1 MNIDPET
8 RREIVIVRRGRNDG
22 EDGHHGG
29 VWKIAYADFMTAMM
43 AFFLVMWLINA
54 ANEETKAA
62 VASYFNPVK
71 LMDRQARPKGIEA
84 TDNQEGKVRFER
96 PNSTDAETKSARNE
110 KEQQAKPETEERQMF
125 KDPYAVL
132 AEIATDSGV
141 LQNRSAKGDG
151 GSNTAG
157 PSTGAEGGDA
167 YRDPFNPNYW
177 STHVEDDLF
186 PLTDSPAVP
195 PPSQEQLEKRAAGVE
210 DKAGAQAQTAGA
222 MAADAAQQAQKLEK
236 TAAQP
241 AGASASAPAG
251 TNVAVDAAKGD
262 KQPDAGQLASARELA
277 SEISKKTST
286 AADEKAPDIT
296 VVPTDEGV
304 MIQLTD
310 KVDYG
315 MFAIGSAKPDKRVVQ
330 VLEQIGKIIAVRK
343 GDVIIS
349 GHTDARPF
357 KSETYDN
364 WRLSSAR
371 AHMAY
376 YMLTRG
382 GLDSKRILRVEGY
395 ADRDPKVPADPYA
408 AQNRRIDIFLKTAKR

>member
-1 MNIDPET
+1 
-8 RREIVIVRRGRNDG
+8 
-22 EDGHHGG
+22 
-29 VWKIAYADFMTAMM
+29 MTAMM

-110 KEQQAKPETEERQMF
+110 RDQQSKPETEERQIF

-141 LQNRSAKGDG
+141 LQNRSAKGEG
-151 GSNTAG
+151 GSSNAG

-195 PPSQEQLEKRAAGVE
+195 PPSQEQLEKRAAGI
-210 DKAGAQAQTAGA
+210 DTKAEAQAG
-222 MAADAAQQAQKLEK
+222 AADAKATDPVNAKQQAEQQKAEK
-236 TAAQP
+236 TVAQP
-241 AGASASAPAG
+241 TETGV
-251 TNVAVDAAKGD
+251 TVDPAKGD
-262 KQPDAGQLASARELA
+262 KQPDAAQVASARELA
-277 SEISKKTST
+277 AEISKKTG
-286 AADEKAPDIT
+286 AATDEKAPDIT
-296 VVPTDEGV
+296 VVPTEDGV

-330 VLEQIGKIIAVRK
+330 VLDQIGKIIAGRK
-343 GDVIIS
+343 GEVIIS

-357 KSETYDN
+357 KSDTYDN

-382 GLDSKRILRVEGY
+382 GLDAKRILRVEGY
-395 ADRDPKVPADPYA
+395 ADRDPKVPSDPYA

>member
-8 RREIVIVRRGRNDG
+8 HREIIIVRRGR
-22 EDGHHGG
+22 EHEEGHHGG

-62 VASYFNPVK
+62 VAAYFNPVK
-71 LMDRQARPKGIEA
+71 LMDRQSRPKGIEE
-84 TDNQEGKVRFER
+84 TDNQEGKVRFE
-96 PNSTDAETKSARNE
+96 SLDATDAETKSARNE
-110 KEQQAKPETEERQMF
+110 KQVQSPPATEERQIF

-132 AEIATDSGV
+132 AEITTESGV
-141 LQNRSAKGDG
+141 LQNRSAAGEG
-151 GSNTAG
+151 GSNRAG

-177 STHVEDDLF
+177 STHVEDEIF
-186 PLTDSPAVP
+186 PLTDSPVTS
-195 PPSQEQLEKRAAGVE
+195 PPSQDNAIAPKPNEASDADVQVKQVALEKRMAAGE
-210 DKAGAQAQTAGA
+210 PL
-222 MAADAAQQAQKLEK
+222 ADAKAAASNDVKPANAEK
-236 TAAQP
+236 TAVVKDEKP
-241 AGASASAPAG
+241 GAVEINA
-251 TNVAVDAAKGD
+251 
-262 KQPDAGQLASARELA
+262 ARELA
-277 SEISKKTST
+277 AEISKKTGASL
-286 AADEKAPDIT
+286 DEKAPDIS
-296 VVPTDEGV
+296 VVPTEDGV

-330 VLEQIGKIIAVRK
+330 VLDEIAKIIATRK
-343 GDVIIS
+343 GDVVIS

-382 GLDSKRILRVEGY
+382 GLNAKRILRVEGY
-395 ADRDPKVPADPYA
+395 ADRDPKIPADPYA
-408 AQNRRIDIFLKTAKR
+408 AQNRRIDIFLKTASR

>member
-8 RREIVIVRRGRNDG
+8 HREIIIVRRGR
-22 EDGHHGG
+22 EHEEGHHGG

-62 VASYFNPVK
+62 VAAYFNPVK
-71 LMDRQARPKGIEA
+71 LMDRQSRPKGIEE
-84 TDNQEGKVRFER
+84 TDNQEGRVRFES
-96 PNSTDAETKSARNE
+96 PDATEAETKSARNE
-110 KEQQAKPETEERQMF
+110 KQVESPPATEERQIF

-132 AEIATDSGV
+132 AEIATESGV
-141 LQNRSAKGDG
+141 LQNRSAAGEG
-151 GSNTAG
+151 GSNRAG

-177 STHVEDDLF
+177 STHVEDEIF
-186 PLTDSPAVP
+186 PLTDSPVTS
-195 PPSQEQLEKRAAGVE
+195 PPSQDKATTPKPNDDAAAQAKQVALEKRMAAG
-210 DKAGAQAQTAGA
+210 APL
-222 MAADAAQQAQKLEK
+222 ADAKVAATSNDAKPANPEK
-236 TAAQP
+236 TAAAKDEKP
-241 AGASASAPAG
+241 GAAEINA
-251 TNVAVDAAKGD
+251 
-262 KQPDAGQLASARELA
+262 ARELA
-277 SEISKKTST
+277 AEISKKTGASP
-286 AADEKAPDIT
+286 DEKAPDIT
-296 VVPTDEGV
+296 VVPTEDGV

-330 VLEQIGKIIAVRK
+330 VLDEIAKIIATRK

-382 GLDSKRILRVEGY
+382 GLNAKRILRVDGY
-395 ADRDPKVPADPYA
+395 ADRDPKIPADPYA
-408 AQNRRIDIFLKTAKR
+408 AQNRRIDIFLKTAFR

>member
-22 EDGHHGG
+22 EDSHHGG

-110 KEQQAKPETEERQMF
+110 KELQTKPETEERQMF

-151 GSNTAG
+151 GSNNAG
-157 PSTGAEGGDA
+157 PSTGAQGGDA

-186 PLTDSPAVP
+186 PLTDSPAVA

-210 DKAGAQAQTAGA
+210 AKAATQAQTADA
-222 MAADAAQQAQKLEK
+222 KPMDAANAAPLANQQKLEK

-241 AGASASAPAG
+241 ADASV
-251 TNVAVDAAKGD
+251 TVDPAKGD
-262 KQPDAGQLASARELA
+262 KQLDTAQLASARELA
-277 SEISKKTST
+277 SEISKKTGA

-304 MIQLTD
+304 LIQLTD

-330 VLEQIGKIIAVRK
+330 VLEQIAKIIAVRK

-382 GLDSKRILRVEGY
+382 GLDAKRILRVEGY

>member
-8 RREIVIVRRGRNDG
+8 HREIIIVRRGR
-22 EDGHHGG
+22 EHEEGHHGG

-62 VASYFNPVK
+62 VAAYFNPVK
-71 LMDRQARPKGIEA
+71 LMDRQSRPKGIEE
-84 TDNQEGKVRFER
+84 TDNQEGRVRFES
-96 PNSTDAETKSARNE
+96 PDATEAETKSARNE
-110 KEQQAKPETEERQMF
+110 KQVESPPATEERQIF
-125 KDPYAVL
+125 KDPYAAL
-132 AEIATDSGV
+132 AEIATESGV
-141 LQNRSAKGDG
+141 LQNRSAAGEG
-151 GSNTAG
+151 GSNRAG

-177 STHVEDDLF
+177 STHVEDEIF
-186 PLTDSPAVP
+186 PLTDSPVTS
-195 PPSQEQLEKRAAGVE
+195 PPSQDRATTPKPNDDAAAQAKQVALEKRMAAG
-210 DKAGAQAQTAGA
+210 APL
-222 MAADAAQQAQKLEK
+222 ADAKVAATPNDAKPANPEK
-236 TAAQP
+236 TAAAKDEKP
-241 AGASASAPAG
+241 GAAEINA
-251 TNVAVDAAKGD
+251 
-262 KQPDAGQLASARELA
+262 ARELA
-277 SEISKKTST
+277 AEISKKTGASP
-286 AADEKAPDIT
+286 DEKAPDIT
-296 VVPTDEGV
+296 VVPTEDGV

-330 VLEQIGKIIAVRK
+330 VLDEIAKIIATRK

-382 GLDSKRILRVEGY
+382 GLDAKRILRVEGY
-395 ADRDPKVPADPYA
+395 ADRDPKIPADPYA
-408 AQNRRIDIFLKTAKR
+408 AQNRRIDIFLKTAFR

>member
-8 RREIVIVRRGRNDG
+8 HREIVIVRRNRGDG
-22 EDGHHGG
+22 EEGHHGG

-71 LMDRQARPKGIEA
+71 LMERNARPRGI
-84 TDNQEGKVRFER
+84 QELDDEQGKVRFEK
-96 PNSTDAETKSARNE
+96 PDSTDAETRSSRNE
-110 KEQQAKPETEERQMF
+110 RDAETQPEKEERQIF

-141 LQNRSAKGDG
+141 LQNRSVAGAG
-151 GSNTAG
+151 GRNRAG
-157 PSTGAEGGDA
+157 PLTGAEGGEA

-177 STHVEDDLF
+177 TERAKDEIF
-186 PLTDSPAVP
+186 PLTGSPPVP
-195 PPSQEQLEKRAAGVE
+195 PPSHEQGADTAAETSVSRPKQAALAKRIDAGSAA
-210 DKAGAQAQTAGA
+210 ASIS
-222 MAADAAQQAQKLEK
+222 ADAK
-236 TAAQP
+236 P
-241 AGASASAPAG
+241 AGEGSADAGPAEIALKLADEIARKTG
-251 TNVAVDAAKGD
+251 AAK
-262 KQPDAGQLASARELA
+262 E
-277 SEISKKTST
+277 
-286 AADEKAPDIT
+286 EKSPDIT
-296 VVPTDEGV
+296 VVPAEDGV

-315 MFAIGSAKPDKRVVQ
+315 MFAIGSAKPDKRMVQ
-330 VLEQIGKIIAVRK
+330 VLDEIGRIIAARA
-343 GDVIIS
+343 GEVIIS

-357 KSETYDN
+357 KSQTYDN

-395 ADRDPKVPADPYA
+395 ADRAPKIPSDPYA
-408 AQNRRIDIFLKTAKR
+408 AENRRIDIFLKTPGR

>member
-110 KEQQAKPETEERQMF
+110 KELQAKPETEERQMF

-151 GSNTAG
+151 GSNNAG
-157 PSTGAEGGDA
+157 PSTGAQGGDA

-210 DKAGAQAQTAGA
+210 DKAGAQAQTADA
-222 MAADAAQQAQKLEK
+222 KPMDTANAAQQANQQKLEK
-236 TAAQP
+236 TAAKP
-241 AGASASAPAG
+241 ADASV
-251 TNVAVDAAKGD
+251 TVDPAKGD
-262 KQPDAGQLASARELA
+262 KQPDSAQLASARELA
-277 SEISKKTST
+277 SEISKKTGT

-304 MIQLTD
+304 LIQLTD

-330 VLEQIGKIIAVRK
+330 VLEQIAKIIATRK

-357 KSETYDN
+357 KSDTYDN

-382 GLDSKRILRVEGY
+382 GLDAKRILRVEGY
-395 ADRDPKVPADPYA
+395 ADRDPKVPADPSA

>member
-8 RREIVIVRRGRNDG
+8 HREIVIVRRGRGDG
-22 EDGHHGG
+22 EEGHHGG

-71 LMDRQARPKGIEA
+71 LMDRQARPKGIEE
-84 TDNQEGKVRFER
+84 TENEQGKVRFER
-96 PNSTDAETKSARNE
+96 PDSSDPETKSARNE
-110 KEQQAKPETEERQMF
+110 KQVEPVPDKEERQIF

-141 LQNRSAKGDG
+141 LQNRSAKGEG
-151 GSNTAG
+151 GSSQAG

-177 STHVEDDLF
+177 STHVDDEIF

-195 PPSQEQLEKRAAGVE
+195 PPSQDSKFNQEAEKLDTQKQEVALEKRIAAGEPV
-210 DKAGAQAQTAGA
+210 
-222 MAADAAQQAQKLEK
+222 AATRTSAAKEMKPADPGKRVSAEKDEKPDAAQ
-236 TAAQP
+236 
-241 AGASASAPAG
+241 
-251 TNVAVDAAKGD
+251 V
-262 KQPDAGQLASARELA
+262 ASARELA
-277 SEISKKTST
+277 AEIAKKTG
-286 AADEKAPDIT
+286 AAREQKAPDIT
-296 VVPTDEGV
+296 VVPTDDGV

-330 VLEQIGKIIAVRK
+330 VLDEIAKIIATRK
-343 GDVIIS
+343 GEVIIS

-395 ADRDPKVPADPYA
+395 ADRDPKIAADPYA
-408 AQNRRIDIFLKTAKR
+408 AQNRRIDIFLKTAAR

>member
-8 RREIVIVRRGRNDG
+8 HREIVIVRRSRGDG
-22 EDGHHGG
+22 EDSHHGG

-71 LMDRQARPKGIEA
+71 LMDRNARPKGIQDSDE
-84 TDNQEGKVRFER
+84 EKGKVWFER
-96 PNSTDAETKSARNE
+96 PDSIDAETKSSRNE
-110 KEQQAKPETEERQMF
+110 RDVETQPEREERQIF

-141 LQNRSAKGDG
+141 LQNRSVAGAG
-151 GSNTAG
+151 GMNRAG
-157 PSTGAEGGDA
+157 PLTGAEGGEA

-177 STHVEDDLF
+177 TEQMDEEIF
-186 PLTDSPAVP
+186 PLTDSPPVP
-195 PPSQEQLEKRAAGVE
+195 PPSYEKSAIVKADGAKQEGTKIDQVSLAQRLDAGKISPEAANKASE
-210 DKAGAQAQTAGA
+210 NLKPAKPTDKEIKPDISQAEI
-222 MAADAAQQAQKLEK
+222 AQKLAAEIAKTGIANEK
-236 TAAQP
+236 N
-241 AGASASAPAG
+241 APE
-251 TNVAVDAAKGD
+251 V
-262 KQPDAGQLASARELA
+262 
-277 SEISKKTST
+277 
-286 AADEKAPDIT
+286 T

-315 MFAIGSAKPDKRVVQ
+315 MFAVGSAKPDKRVVQ
-330 VLEQIGKIIAVRK
+330 VLDEIGKIIASRK

-357 KSETYDN
+357 KSNNYDN

-382 GLDSKRILRVEGY
+382 GLDAKRILRIDGY
-395 ADRDPKVPADPYA
+395 ADRDPKIASDPYA
-408 AQNRRIDIFLKTAKR
+408 AQNRRIDIFLKTAGR

>member
-22 EDGHHGG
+22 EDSHHGG

-110 KEQQAKPETEERQMF
+110 KDQQSKPETEERQIF

-151 GSNTAG
+151 GSSNAG

-195 PPSQEQLEKRAAGVE
+195 PPSQEQLEKRVAGI
-210 DKAGAQAQTAGA
+210 DGKDGAQAGSAETKGA
-222 MAADAAQQAQKLEK
+222 DSANAK
-236 TAAQP
+236 QP
-241 AGASASAPAG
+241 TETGV
-251 TNVAVDAAKGD
+251 TVDPAKGD
-262 KQPDAGQLASARELA
+262 KQPDAAQVASARELA
-277 SEISKKTST
+277 AEISKKTG
-286 AADEKAPDIT
+286 AATDEKAPDIT
-296 VVPTDEGV
+296 VVPTEDGV

-330 VLEQIGKIIAVRK
+330 VLDQIGKIIAGRK
-343 GDVIIS
+343 GEVIIS

-357 KSETYDN
+357 KSDTYDN

-382 GLDSKRILRVEGY
+382 GLDAKRILRVEGY
-395 ADRDPKVPADPYA
+395 ADRDPKVPSDPYA
-408 AQNRRIDIFLKTAKR
+408 AQNRRIDIFLKTASR

>member
-8 RREIVIVRRGRNDG
+8 HREIVIVRRGRGDG
-22 EDGHHGG
+22 EEGHHGG

-71 LMDRQARPKGIEA
+71 LMDRQSRPKGIEE
-84 TDNQEGKVRFER
+84 TENEQGKVRFES
-96 PNSTDAETKSARNE
+96 PESTDPETKSARNE
-110 KEQQAKPETEERQMF
+110 KQVEPVPEKEERQIF

-141 LQNRSAKGDG
+141 LQNRSARGEG
-151 GSNTAG
+151 GSSQAG

-177 STHVEDDLF
+177 STHVEDEIF
-186 PLTDSPAVP
+186 PLTASPVTA
-195 PPSQEQLEKRAAGVE
+195 PPSQDQAMKQASGEADAEAKQTALEKRMDAGKPLPEAKAAESKVSTPADQ
-210 DKAGAQAQTAGA
+210 DKKTSTEKE
-222 MAADAAQQAQKLEK
+222 QK
-236 TAAQP
+236 
-241 AGASASAPAG
+241 
-251 TNVAVDAAKGD
+251 
-262 KQPDAGQLASARELA
+262 PDATQVASARELA
-277 SEISKKTST
+277 AEISRKTGS
-286 AADEKAPDIT
+286 ANDEKAPDIT
-296 VVPTDEGV
+296 VVPTEDGV

-330 VLEQIGKIIAVRK
+330 VLEEIARIISVRK
-343 GDVIIS
+343 GEVIIS

-382 GLDSKRILRVEGY
+382 GLDAKRILRVEGY
-395 ADRDPKVPADPYA
+395 ADRDPKIPADPYA
-408 AQNRRIDIFLKTAKR
+408 AQNRRIDIFLKTASR

>member
-1 MNIDPET
+1 MNIDPQT
-8 RREIVIVRRGRNDG
+8 HREIVIVRRGRDDG
-22 EDGHHGG
+22 EDSHHGG

-71 LMDRQARPKGIEA
+71 LMDRNARPKGIE
-84 TDNQEGKVRFER
+84 DSDEEKGKVRFER
-96 PNSTDAETKSARNE
+96 PDSTDAETKSSRNDRNAE
-110 KEQQAKPETEERQMF
+110 TQPEREERQIF

-141 LQNRSAKGDG
+141 LQNRSVAGAG
-151 GSNTAG
+151 GINRAG
-157 PSTGAEGGDA
+157 PMTGAEGGEA

-177 STHVEDDLF
+177 TERAKDEIF
-186 PLTDSPAVP
+186 PLTGSPPVP
-195 PPSQEQLEKRAAGVE
+195 PPSVEKSATIQKEMQSNGLVQPEQAALKERIEAGELKLDGSKSADTTKKDDKPGLE
-210 DKAGAQAQTAGA
+210 QA
-222 MAADAAQQAQKLEK
+222 DIAQKL
-236 TAAQP
+236 AAEI
-241 AGASASAPAG
+241 AKITGAA
-251 TNVAVDAAKGD
+251 N
-262 KQPDAGQLASARELA
+262 E
-277 SEISKKTST
+277 
-286 AADEKAPDIT
+286 EKAPDIT
-296 VVPTDEGV
+296 VVPTEDGV

-310 KVDYG
+310 RVDYG

-330 VLEQIGKIIAVRK
+330 VLDEIGKIIARRK

-382 GLDSKRILRVEGY
+382 GLDVKRILRVEGY
-395 ADRDPKVPADPYA
+395 ADRDPKIKSDPYA
-408 AQNRRIDIFLKTAKR
+408 AQNRRIDIFLKTAGR

>member
-110 KEQQAKPETEERQMF
+110 KELQAKPETEERQMF

-151 GSNTAG
+151 GSNNAG
-157 PSTGAEGGDA
+157 PSTGAQGGDA

-210 DKAGAQAQTAGA
+210 DKAGAQAQTADA
-222 MAADAAQQAQKLEK
+222 KPMDTANAAQQANQQKLEK
-236 TAAQP
+236 TAAKP
-241 AGASASAPAG
+241 ADASV
-251 TNVAVDAAKGD
+251 TVDPAKGD
-262 KQPDAGQLASARELA
+262 KQPESAQLASARELA
-277 SEISKKTST
+277 SEISKKTGT

-304 MIQLTD
+304 LIQLTD

-330 VLEQIGKIIAVRK
+330 VLEQIAKIIAARK

-357 KSETYDN
+357 KSDTYDN

-382 GLDSKRILRVEGY
+382 GLDAKRILRVEGY

>member
-8 RREIVIVRRGRNDG
+8 HREIVIVRRGRGDG
-22 EDGHHGG
+22 EDSHHGG

-71 LMDRQARPKGIEA
+71 LMDRNARPKGIQDSDE
-84 TDNQEGKVRFER
+84 EKGKVRFER
-96 PNSTDAETKSARNE
+96 PDSTDAETKSSRNDRDTE
-110 KEQQAKPETEERQMF
+110 TQPEREERQIF

-141 LQNRSAKGDG
+141 LQNRSVAGAG
-151 GSNTAG
+151 GINRAG
-157 PSTGAEGGDA
+157 PMTGAEGGEA

-177 STHVEDDLF
+177 TNRADDEIF
-186 PLTDSPAVP
+186 PLTDSPPVP
-195 PPSQEQLEKRAAGVE
+195 PPSYEKSASVKKDASKQESATIEQASLAQRLSAGDIKPDPAAKSVEDRKAAG
-210 DKAGAQAQTAGA
+210 QTGTEGKREMSPAEI
-222 MAADAAQQAQKLEK
+222 AQKLAAEIAK
-236 TAAQP
+236 T
-241 AGASASAPAG
+241 G
-251 TNVAVDAAKGD
+251 
-262 KQPDAGQLASARELA
+262 
-277 SEISKKTST
+277 I
-286 AADEKAPDIT
+286 ADEKNAPEVT
-296 VVPTDEGV
+296 VVPTNEGV

-330 VLEQIGKIIAVRK
+330 VLDEIGKIIASRK
-343 GDVIIS
+343 GDVVIS

-357 KSETYDN
+357 KSDSYDN

-382 GLDSKRILRVEGY
+382 GLDAKRILRIDGY
-395 ADRDPKVPADPYA
+395 ADRDPKIASDPYA
-408 AQNRRIDIFLKTAKR
+408 AQNRRIDIFLKTVGR

>member
-8 RREIVIVRRGRNDG
+8 HREIVIVRRGRG
-22 EDGHHGG
+22 EGEEGHHGG

-71 LMDRQARPKGIEA
+71 LMDRQAQPKGIEEI
-84 TDNQEGKVRFER
+84 DNEEGKIRYER
-96 PNSTDAETKSARNE
+96 PESVDPITKSARNE
-110 KEQQAKPETEERQMF
+110 KQVEPVPEREERQIF

-141 LQNRSAKGDG
+141 LQNRSAKGEG
-151 GSNTAG
+151 GSSQAG

-177 STHVEDDLF
+177 STHVKDEIF

-195 PPSQEQLEKRAAGVE
+195 PPSREQMAQAKRDADAQQAALEKRIAAG
-210 DKAGAQAQTAGA
+210 DAKTGPDQASPDTQGSALKENT
-222 MAADAAQQAQKLEK
+222 
-236 TAAQP
+236 
-241 AGASASAPAG
+241 ASAQ
-251 TNVAVDAAKGD
+251 DEK
-262 KQPDAGQLASARELA
+262 KPDVTQVESARALA
-277 SEISKKTST
+277 AEITSKTG
-286 AADEKAPDIT
+286 AANDAKAPDIS
-296 VVPTDEGV
+296 VVAKDDGL

-315 MFAIGSAKPDKRVVQ
+315 MFAIGSAKPDKRVIQ
-330 VLEQIGKIIAVRK
+330 VIDEIAKIIANRK

-349 GHTDARPF
+349 GHTDSRPF
-357 KSETYDN
+357 KSDTYDN

-371 AHMAY
+371 AQMAY
-376 YMLTRG
+376 YMLTRN
-382 GLDSKRILRVEGY
+382 GLDQKRVLRVEGY
-395 ADRDPKVPADPYA
+395 ADRDPKVPTDPYA
-408 AQNRRIDIFLKTAKR
+408 AQNRRIDIFLKTGGR

>member
-22 EDGHHGG
+22 EDSHHGG

-110 KEQQAKPETEERQMF
+110 KELQAKPETEERQMF

-151 GSNTAG
+151 GSNNAG
-157 PSTGAEGGDA
+157 PSTGAQGGDA

-210 DKAGAQAQTAGA
+210 DKAGAQAQTADA
-222 MAADAAQQAQKLEK
+222 KPVDTANAAQQANQQKLEK
-236 TAAQP
+236 TAAKP
-241 AGASASAPAG
+241 ADASI
-251 TNVAVDAAKGD
+251 TVDPAKGD
-262 KQPDAGQLASARELA
+262 KQPDSAQLASARELA
-277 SEISKKTST
+277 SEISKKTGT

-304 MIQLTD
+304 LIQLTD

-330 VLEQIGKIIAVRK
+330 VLEQIAKIIATRK

-357 KSETYDN
+357 KSDTYDN

-382 GLDSKRILRVEGY
+382 GLDAKRILRVEGY

>member
-8 RREIVIVRRGRNDG
+8 RPEIVIVRRGRNDG
-22 EDGHHGG
+22 EDSHHGG

-110 KEQQAKPETEERQMF
+110 KELQAKPETEERQMF

-151 GSNTAG
+151 GSNNAG
-157 PSTGAEGGDA
+157 PSTGAQGGDA

-210 DKAGAQAQTAGA
+210 DKAGAQAPTADA
-222 MAADAAQQAQKLEK
+222 KPMDTANAAQQANQQKLEK
-236 TAAQP
+236 TAAKP
-241 AGASASAPAG
+241 ADASV
-251 TNVAVDAAKGD
+251 TVDPAKGD
-262 KQPDAGQLASARELA
+262 KQPDSAQLASARELA
-277 SEISKKTST
+277 SEISKKTGT

-304 MIQLTD
+304 LIQLTD

-330 VLEQIGKIIAVRK
+330 VLEQIAKIIAARK

-357 KSETYDN
+357 KSDTYDN

-382 GLDSKRILRVEGY
+382 GLDAKRILRVEGY

>member
-8 RREIVIVRRGRNDG
+8 RREIIIVRRGRNDG
-22 EDGHHGG
+22 EDSHHGG

-110 KEQQAKPETEERQMF
+110 KDQQSKPETEERQIF

-141 LQNRSAKGDG
+141 LQNRSAKGEG
-151 GSNTAG
+151 GSNAAG

-195 PPSQEQLEKRAAGVE
+195 PPSQEQLEKRVAGIE
-210 DKAGAQAQTAGA
+210 AKTEAQAGP
-222 MAADAAQQAQKLEK
+222 ADTKTIDPANAKQQAEQQKVENASTK
-236 TAAQP
+236 PVETA
-241 AGASASAPAG
+241 
-251 TNVAVDAAKGD
+251 VAVTPAKGD
-262 KQPDAGQLASARELA
+262 QQPDAAQLASARELA
-277 SEISKKTST
+277 AEISQKTGA
-286 AADEKAPDIT
+286 AADEKTPDIT
-296 VVPTDEGV
+296 VVPTDDGV

-330 VLEQIGKIIAVRK
+330 VLDQIGKIIATRK
-343 GDVIIS
+343 GEVIIS

-357 KSETYDN
+357 KSDSYDN

-382 GLDSKRILRVEGY
+382 GLDAKRILRVEGY

>member
-8 RREIVIVRRGRNDG
+8 RREIIIVRRGRNDG
-22 EDGHHGG
+22 EDSHHGG

-110 KEQQAKPETEERQMF
+110 KDQQSKPETEERQIF

-141 LQNRSAKGDG
+141 LQNRSAKGEG
-151 GSNTAG
+151 GSSAAG

-195 PPSQEQLEKRAAGVE
+195 PPSQEQLEKRVAGIEAKAEPQAGPADSKAPDAANAKQQAEQQKVE
-210 DKAGAQAQTAGA
+210 NASAKPVETPVAVTPAKGDQQP
-222 MAADAAQQAQKLEK
+222 DAAQ
-236 TAAQP
+236 
-241 AGASASAPAG
+241 
-251 TNVAVDAAKGD
+251 V
-262 KQPDAGQLASARELA
+262 ASARELA
-277 SEISKKTST
+277 AEISQKTGA
-286 AADEKAPDIT
+286 AADEKTPDIT

-330 VLEQIGKIIAVRK
+330 VLDQIGKIIATRK
-343 GDVIIS
+343 GEVIIS

-357 KSETYDN
+357 KSDSYDN

-382 GLDSKRILRVEGY
+382 GLDAKRILRVEGY

>member
-8 RREIVIVRRGRNDG
+8 HREIVIVRRARGDG

-71 LMDRQARPKGIEA
+71 LMDRSSRPKGIED
-84 TDNQEGKVRFER
+84 TESEQGKVRFER
-96 PNSTDAETKSARNE
+96 LDADDPDTKSSRNDRNTE
-110 KEQQAKPETEERQMF
+110 TQPEREERQIF

-132 AEIATDSGV
+132 SEIAAESGV
-141 LQNRSAKGDG
+141 LQNRSVAGAG
-151 GSNTAG
+151 GKNLAG
-157 PSTGAEGGDA
+157 PLTGAEGGEA

-177 STHVEDDLF
+177 SERRQDDIF
-186 PLTDSPAVP
+186 PLMESPPVP
-195 PPSQEQLEKRAAGVE
+195 PPSANKQTETALAKASEPRPEELAKRLEAGE
-210 DKAGAQAQTAGA
+210 TPPAKADKAQNLSQAEIARRLAAEIASKTDTAG
-222 MAADAAQQAQKLEK
+222 E
-236 TAAQP
+236 
-241 AGASASAPAG
+241 G
-251 TNVAVDAAKGD
+251 
-262 KQPDAGQLASARELA
+262 R
-277 SEISKKTST
+277 
-286 AADEKAPDIT
+286 APDIS
-296 VVPTDEGV
+296 VVPARDGV
-304 MIQLTD
+304 LIQLTD
-310 KVDYG
+310 KIDYG

-330 VLEQIGKIIAVRK
+330 VLDEIGKIIQSRE

-357 KSETYDN
+357 KSDTYDN

-382 GLDSKRILRVEGY
+382 GLDAKRILRVEGY
-395 ADRDPKVPADPYA
+395 ADRDPKVPADPFA
-408 AQNRRIDIFLKTAKR
+408 AQNRRIDIFLKAAGT

>member
-8 RREIVIVRRGRNDG
+8 HREIIIVRRGRGDG
-22 EDGHHGG
+22 EEGHHGG

-71 LMDRQARPKGIEA
+71 LMDRQARPKGIEE
-84 TDNQEGKVRFER
+84 TENVEGKVRFER
-96 PNSTDAETKSARNE
+96 PESTDPETKSARNE
-110 KEQQAKPETEERQMF
+110 KQVEPVPEKEERQIF

-141 LQNRSAKGDG
+141 LQNRSAKGEG
-151 GSNTAG
+151 GSSQAG

-177 STHVEDDLF
+177 STHVEEEIF
-186 PLTDSPAVP
+186 PLTNSPAVP
-195 PPSQEQLEKRAAGVE
+195 PPSQDQNSKQRANAEKADIQKQEAALEKRMAAGDLKPETKSPAVE
-210 DKAGAQAQTAGA
+210 DTKPSDPAEKALAKDDKP
-222 MAADAAQQAQKLEK
+222 DAAQ
-236 TAAQP
+236 
-241 AGASASAPAG
+241 
-251 TNVAVDAAKGD
+251 V
-262 KQPDAGQLASARELA
+262 ASARDLA
-277 SEISKKTST
+277 AEISKKTG
-286 AADEKAPDIT
+286 AASENKAPDIT
-296 VVPTDEGV
+296 VVPTQEGV

-330 VLEQIGKIIAVRK
+330 VLDQIAKIIASRK

-371 AHMAY
+371 AQMAY
-376 YMLTRG
+376 YMMTRG
-382 GLDSKRILRVEGY
+382 GLDPKRILRVEGY
-395 ADRDPKVPADPYA
+395 ADRDPKIAADPYA
-408 AQNRRIDIFLKTAKR
+408 AQNRRIDIFLKTAAR

>member
-22 EDGHHGG
+22 EDSHHGG

-110 KEQQAKPETEERQMF
+110 KELQAKPETEERQMF

-151 GSNTAG
+151 GSNNAG
-157 PSTGAEGGDA
+157 PSTGAQGGDA

-210 DKAGAQAQTAGA
+210 DKAGAQAQTPDAKPMDTA
-222 MAADAAQQAQKLEK
+222 SAAQQANQQKLEK
-236 TAAQP
+236 AAAKP
-241 AGASASAPAG
+241 ADASV
-251 TNVAVDAAKGD
+251 TVDPAKGD
-262 KQPDAGQLASARELA
+262 KQPDSAQLASARELA
-277 SEISKKTST
+277 SEISKKTGT

-304 MIQLTD
+304 LIQLTD

-330 VLEQIGKIIAVRK
+330 VLEQIAKIIATRK

-357 KSETYDN
+357 KSDTYDN

-382 GLDSKRILRVEGY
+382 GLDAKRILRVEGY

>member
-8 RREIVIVRRGRNDG
+8 HREIVIVRRSRGDG
-22 EDGHHGG
+22 EDSHHGG

-71 LMDRQARPKGIEA
+71 LMDRSTRPKGIQ
-84 TDNQEGKVRFER
+84 DNDDEKGKVRFER
-96 PNSTDAETKSARNE
+96 PDSTDAETKSSRNDRDAETQPAR
-110 KEQQAKPETEERQMF
+110 EERQIF

-141 LQNRSAKGDG
+141 LQNRSVAGAG
-151 GSNTAG
+151 GINRAG
-157 PSTGAEGGDA
+157 PMTGAEGGEA

-177 STHVEDDLF
+177 SERADEEIF
-186 PLTDSPAVP
+186 PLTDSPPVP
-195 PPSQEQLEKRAAGVE
+195 PPSHEKSTSVQKDKQAAGLIQPQE
-210 DKAGAQAQTAGA
+210 AALAKRMEAGEV
-222 MAADAAQQAQKLEK
+222 KPE
-236 TAAQP
+236 
-241 AGASASAPAG
+241 APAKTLETKPAVPSTKDG
-251 TNVAVDAAKGD
+251 KPEMDQADIARKLAAEIAKTGVAN
-262 KQPDAGQLASARELA
+262 
-277 SEISKKTST
+277 
-286 AADEKAPDIT
+286 EKNAPDVT
-296 VVPTDEGV
+296 VVPTEEGI

-330 VLEQIGKIIAVRK
+330 VLDQIGKIIAARR

-357 KSETYDN
+357 KSDTYDN

-395 ADRDPKVPADPYA
+395 ADRDPKIASDPYA
-408 AQNRRIDIFLKTAKR
+408 AQNRRIDIFLKTAGR

>member
-8 RREIVIVRRGRNDG
+8 HREIIIVRRGR
-22 EDGHHGG
+22 EHEEGHHGG

-62 VASYFNPVK
+62 VAAYFNPVK
-71 LMDRQARPKGIEA
+71 LMDRQTRPKGIEE
-84 TDNQEGKVRFER
+84 TDNQEGKVRFES
-96 PNSTDAETKSARNE
+96 PDSTEAETKSARNE
-110 KEQQAKPETEERQMF
+110 KQMQLPPATEERQIF

-132 AEIATDSGV
+132 AEIATETGV
-141 LQNRSAKGDG
+141 LQNRSAEGAG
-151 GSNTAG
+151 GSNRAG

-177 STHVEDDLF
+177 STHVKDEIF
-186 PLTDSPAVP
+186 PLTDSPVTP
-195 PPSQEQLEKRAAGVE
+195 PPSRDSELKPQPEKAVGTDKLAKQAEFDQRMAAGEPIGDRDPVL
-210 DKAGAQAQTAGA
+210 DSAKSVGP
-222 MAADAAQQAQKLEK
+222 EK
-236 TAAQP
+236 STP
-241 AGASASAPAG
+241 A
-251 TNVAVDAAKGD
+251 KD
-262 KQPDAGQLASARELA
+262 KQPGALEINSAREMA
-277 SEISKKTST
+277 AEIIRKTGGTS
-286 AADEKAPDIT
+286 DERAPDIS
-296 VVPTDEGV
+296 VVPMDDGV
-304 MIQLTD
+304 LIQLTD

-315 MFAIGSAKPDKRVVQ
+315 MFAIGSAKPDRRVVQ
-330 VLEQIGKIIAVRK
+330 VLDEIAKIITARQGK
-343 GDVIIS
+343 VIIS

-382 GLDSKRILRVEGY
+382 GLDGQRVLRVEGY
-395 ADRDPKVPADPYA
+395 ADREPKISADPYA
-408 AQNRRIDIFLKTAKR
+408 AQNRRIDIFLKTDER

>member
-110 KEQQAKPETEERQMF
+110 KELQAKPETEERQMF

-151 GSNTAG
+151 GSNNAG
-157 PSTGAEGGDA
+157 PSTGAQGGDA

-210 DKAGAQAQTAGA
+210 DKAGAQAQTADA
-222 MAADAAQQAQKLEK
+222 KPMDTANAAQQANQQKLEK
-236 TAAQP
+236 TAAKP
-241 AGASASAPAG
+241 ADASV
-251 TNVAVDAAKGD
+251 TVDPAKGD
-262 KQPDAGQLASARELA
+262 KQPDSAQLASARELA
-277 SEISKKTST
+277 SEISKKTGT

-304 MIQLTD
+304 LIQLTD

-330 VLEQIGKIIAVRK
+330 VLEQIAKIIATRK

-357 KSETYDN
+357 KSDTYDN

-382 GLDSKRILRVEGY
+382 GLDAKRILRVEGY

>member
-8 RREIVIVRRGRNDG
+8 HREIVIVRRGRGDG
-22 EDGHHGG
+22 EDSHHGG

-71 LMDRQARPKGIEA
+71 LMDRNARPKGIQDSDE
-84 TDNQEGKVRFER
+84 EKGKVRFER
-96 PNSTDAETKSARNE
+96 PDSTDAETKSSRNDRDAE
-110 KEQQAKPETEERQMF
+110 TQPEREERQIF

-141 LQNRSAKGDG
+141 LQNRSVAGAG
-151 GSNTAG
+151 GINRAG
-157 PSTGAEGGDA
+157 PLTGAEGGEA

-177 STHVEDDLF
+177 TDRVDDEIF
-186 PLTDSPAVP
+186 PLTDSPPVP
-195 PPSQEQLEKRAAGVE
+195 PPSYEKSASVKNDAAKQDSAPIEQALLAQRLGAGDIKPGPAAKSVE
-210 DKAGAQAQTAGA
+210 DKKAAAQAGKVGKPDMSQAEI
-222 MAADAAQQAQKLEK
+222 AQKLAAEIAK
-236 TAAQP
+236 T
-241 AGASASAPAG
+241 G
-251 TNVAVDAAKGD
+251 
-262 KQPDAGQLASARELA
+262 
-277 SEISKKTST
+277 I
-286 AADEKAPDIT
+286 ADEKNAPEVT
-296 VVPTDEGV
+296 VIPTDEGV

-330 VLEQIGKIIAVRK
+330 VLDEIGKIIASRK
-343 GDVIIS
+343 GDVVIS

-357 KSETYDN
+357 KSDSYDN

-382 GLDSKRILRVEGY
+382 GLDAKRILRIDGY
-395 ADRDPKVPADPYA
+395 ADRDPKIASDPYA
-408 AQNRRIDIFLKTAKR
+408 AQNRRIDIFLKTAGR

>member
-8 RREIVIVRRGRNDG
+8 HREIVIVRRGRGDG
-22 EDGHHGG
+22 EDSHHGG

-71 LMDRQARPKGIEA
+71 LMDRNARPKGIQDSDE
-84 TDNQEGKVRFER
+84 EKGKVRFER
-96 PNSTDAETKSARNE
+96 PDSTDAETKSSRNDRE
-110 KEQQAKPETEERQMF
+110 AETQPEREERQIF

-141 LQNRSAKGDG
+141 LQNRSVAGAG
-151 GSNTAG
+151 GINRAG
-157 PSTGAEGGDA
+157 PLTGAEGGEA

-177 STHVEDDLF
+177 TDRVDEEVF
-186 PLTDSPAVP
+186 PLTDSPPVP
-195 PPSQEQLEKRAAGVE
+195 PPSYEKSASVAKDIANEESAKIEQASLAQRLSAGDIKPEVAKKPE
-210 DKAGAQAQTAGA
+210 SMKPA
-222 MAADAAQQAQKLEK
+222 E
-236 TAAQP
+236 P
-241 AGASASAPAG
+241 AGRDSKPDLSQTEIARKL
-251 TNVAVDAAKGD
+251 AA
-262 KQPDAGQLASARELA
+262 
-277 SEISKKTST
+277 EIAKTGI
-286 AADEKAPDIT
+286 ADEKNAPDVT

-330 VLEQIGKIIAVRK
+330 VLEEIGKILASRK
-343 GDVIIS
+343 GDVVIS

-357 KSETYDN
+357 KSDNYDN

-376 YMLTRG
+376 YMLTRS
-382 GLDSKRILRVEGY
+382 GLDAKRILRIDGY
-395 ADRDPKVPADPYA
+395 ADRDPKIASDPYA
-408 AQNRRIDIFLKTAKR
+408 AQNRRIDIFLKTAVR

>member
-8 RREIVIVRRGRNDG
+8 RREIIIVRRGRNDG
-22 EDGHHGG
+22 EDSHHGG

-110 KEQQAKPETEERQMF
+110 KDQQSKPETEERQIF

-141 LQNRSAKGDG
+141 LQNRSAKGEG
-151 GSNTAG
+151 GSNAAG

-195 PPSQEQLEKRAAGVE
+195 PPSQEQLEKRVAGIE
-210 DKAGAQAQTAGA
+210 AKTEAQAGP
-222 MAADAAQQAQKLEK
+222 ADTKTIDPANAKQQAEQQKAENASTK
-236 TAAQP
+236 PVETA
-241 AGASASAPAG
+241 
-251 TNVAVDAAKGD
+251 VAVTPAKGD
-262 KQPDAGQLASARELA
+262 QQPDAAQLASARELA
-277 SEISKKTST
+277 AEISQKTGA
-286 AADEKAPDIT
+286 AADEKTPDIT
-296 VVPTDEGV
+296 VVPTDDGV

-330 VLEQIGKIIAVRK
+330 VLDQIGKIIATRK
-343 GDVIIS
+343 GEVIIS

-357 KSETYDN
+357 KSDSYDN

-382 GLDSKRILRVEGY
+382 GLDAKRILRVEGY

>member
-22 EDGHHGG
+22 EDSHHGG

-110 KEQQAKPETEERQMF
+110 KELQAKPETEERQMF

-151 GSNTAG
+151 GSNNAG
-157 PSTGAEGGDA
+157 PSTGAQGGDA

-210 DKAGAQAQTAGA
+210 DKAGAQAPTADA
-222 MAADAAQQAQKLEK
+222 KPMDTANAAQQANQQKLEK
-236 TAAQP
+236 TAAKP
-241 AGASASAPAG
+241 ADASV
-251 TNVAVDAAKGD
+251 TVDPAKGD
-262 KQPDAGQLASARELA
+262 KQPDSAQLASARELA
-277 SEISKKTST
+277 SEISKKTGT

-304 MIQLTD
+304 LIQLTD

-330 VLEQIGKIIAVRK
+330 VLEQIAKIIAARK

-357 KSETYDN
+357 KSDTYDN

-382 GLDSKRILRVEGY
+382 GLDAKRILRVEGY

>member
-1 MNIDPET
+1 
-8 RREIVIVRRGRNDG
+8 
-22 EDGHHGG
+22 
-29 VWKIAYADFMTAMM
+29 
-43 AFFLVMWLINA
+43 
-54 ANEETKAA
+54 
-62 VASYFNPVK
+62 
-71 LMDRQARPKGIEA
+71 
-84 TDNQEGKVRFER
+84 
-96 PNSTDAETKSARNE
+96 
-110 KEQQAKPETEERQMF
+110 MF

-151 GSNTAG
+151 GSNNAG
-157 PSTGAEGGDA
+157 PSTGAQGGDA

-210 DKAGAQAQTAGA
+210 DKAGAQAQTADA
-222 MAADAAQQAQKLEK
+222 KPMDTANAAQQANQQKLEK
-236 TAAQP
+236 TAAKP
-241 AGASASAPAG
+241 ADASV
-251 TNVAVDAAKGD
+251 TVDPAKGD
-262 KQPDAGQLASARELA
+262 KQPESAQLASARELA
-277 SEISKKTST
+277 SEISKKTGT

-304 MIQLTD
+304 LIQLTD

-330 VLEQIGKIIAVRK
+330 VLEQIAKIIAARK

-357 KSETYDN
+357 KSDTYDN

-382 GLDSKRILRVEGY
+382 GLDAKRILRVEGY

>member
-8 RREIVIVRRGRNDG
+8 HREIIIVRRGR
-22 EDGHHGG
+22 EHEEGHHGG

-62 VASYFNPVK
+62 VAAYFNPVK
-71 LMDRQARPKGIEA
+71 LMDRQSRPKGIEE
-84 TDNQEGKVRFER
+84 TDNQEGRVRFES
-96 PNSTDAETKSARNE
+96 PDATEAETKSARNE
-110 KEQQAKPETEERQMF
+110 KQVESPPATEERQIF

-132 AEIATDSGV
+132 AEIATESGV
-141 LQNRSAKGDG
+141 LQNRSAAGEG
-151 GSNTAG
+151 GSNRAG
-157 PSTGAEGGDA
+157 PSTGAKGGDA

-177 STHVEDDLF
+177 STHVEDEIF
-186 PLTDSPAVP
+186 PLTDSPVTP
-195 PPSQEQLEKRAAGVE
+195 PPSQDKATTPKVNDGAAAQAKQRALEKR
-210 DKAGAQAQTAGA
+210 
-222 MAADAAQQAQKLEK
+222 MAASEPLTDAKVAATSNDAKPANPEK
-236 TAAQP
+236 TAAAKDDKP
-241 AGASASAPAG
+241 GAAEINA
-251 TNVAVDAAKGD
+251 
-262 KQPDAGQLASARELA
+262 ARELA
-277 SEISKKTST
+277 GEISKKTGASP
-286 AADEKAPDIT
+286 DEKAPDIT
-296 VVPTDEGV
+296 VVPTEDGV

-330 VLEQIGKIIAVRK
+330 VLDEIAKIIATRK

-382 GLDSKRILRVEGY
+382 GLDAKRILRVEGY
-395 ADRDPKVPADPYA
+395 ADRDPKIPADPYA
-408 AQNRRIDIFLKTAKR
+408 AQNRRIDIFLKTASR